1 MPISAA
7 RQKANHKYDAKTYD
21 KLTIRVKKT
30 DMERVKACMGDMSI
44 NAFINAA
51 ILEKVDR
58 DIQERLK

>member
-1 MPISAA
+1 MAVSAA
-7 RQKANHKYDAKTYD
+7 KIKANRKYDAKTYD

-30 DMERVKACMGDMSI
+30 DMARVRECMGALSV

-58 DIQERLK
+58 ELKG

>member
-7 RQKANHKYDAKTYD
+7 RMKANHKYDAKTYD

-30 DMERVKACMGDMSI
+30 DMERVKELLDNQSI
-44 NAFINAA
+44 NAFINQA

-58 DIQERLK
+58 ELKGK

>member
-1 MPISAA
+1 MAVSAA
-7 RQKANHKYDAKTYD
+7 RMKANHKYDAKTYD

-30 DMERVKACMGDMSI
+30 DMERVRAVIGDSSI

-58 DIQERLK
+58 DIQQKLK

>member
-1 MPISAA
+1 MPVSAA
-7 RQKANHKYDAKTYD
+7 RIKANHKYDEKTYD

-30 DMERVKACMGDMSI
+30 DMERVRAVIGDSSI

-58 DIQERLK
+58 DIQQKLK

>member
-1 MPISAA
+1 MPVSAA
-7 RQKANHKYDAKTYD
+7 RIKANHKYDEKTYD

-30 DMERVKACMGDMSI
+30 DMERVRACMNGMSI

-58 DIQERLK
+58 ELKGK

>member
-7 RQKANHKYDAKTYD
+7 RMKANHKYDAKTYD
-21 KLTIRVKKT
+21 KLTIRVKKS
-30 DMERVKACMGDMSI
+30 DMERVRACVGDGSL
-44 NAFINAA
+44 NGFINQA